1 MTRQDKGLGSCQ
13 TGRRGPHR
21 GEQKQKKAWSGQV
34 FLPFPLGQREYA
46 GKSGG
51 VDPSHPRTAATMC
64 SKQLNQS
71 VARTEL
77 SEDSLFNLMDPHT
90 AHFTRIASLKA
101 CSRHPH
107 AMSHDK
113 DRTLRVART
122 QTLERGFGRT
132 QELSCITGGAGLSEP
147 VGSQK

>member
-1 MTRQDKGLGSCQ
+1 MVRAG
-13 TGRRGPHR
+13 
-21 GEQKQKKAWSGQV
+21 A
-34 FLPFPLGQREYA
+34 FPSFPPGQREYA
-46 GKSGG
+46 GKGG
-51 VDPSHPRTAATMC
+51 GADPSHPRTAATMC

-107 AMSHDK
+107 AMSHVK